1 MPQIRRAFRSLIL
14 SSFSTLLILAVTTG
28 EATAFDELTE
38 AQAWIYDRGHLA
50 NTSEGQTLTYDYS
63 SRGGEAADIDDKAV
77 VSITGTH
84 DGGRRDID
92 IDFLNDERHLP
103 LPSFSDYR
111 GNPVIIAMLEHVA
124 QSISTQTGGG
134 ALYFRNRIR
143 DALASDDVEL
153 EKQTVQYH
161 DNDVETTRITFYPFS
176 SDERLASNQLMRD
189 TRFSIYL
196 SDDVPGGVYSVEVK
210 ASHDAQLFEKTLS
223 LN

>member
-1 MPQIRRAFRSLIL
+1 MPRVRKAFHLLLL
-14 SSFSTLLILAVTTG
+14 SGFSALLVLAVTAG
-28 EATAFDELTE
+28 EAFAFDELTE
-38 AQAWIYDRGHLA
+38 AQAWVYDHGHLA
-50 NTSEGQTLTYDYS
+50 NTSQGQTLTYDYS
-63 SRGGEAADIDDKAV
+63 SRDSDSAVIDDEAI

-84 DGGRRDID
+84 DDGRRDID

-124 QSISTQTGGG
+124 QSISAQTGGG

-143 DALASDDVEL
+143 DGLASEDVEL
-153 EKQTVQYH
+153 KTQTVQYH
-161 DNDVETTRITFYPFS
+161 DNDIETTEITFYPFS
-176 SDERLASNQLMRD
+176 SDEHLASNDLMRN
-189 TRFSIYL
+189 TRFSISL
-196 SDDVPGGVYSVEVK
+196 SDDVPGGVYSVQVK